1 VTTPDLRGRIATTLD
16 EQIAMIERKRDKA
29 QRRFEQAQASGKGID
44 SHNAHASL
52 CSYRNILESMEEL
65 KARRAE

>member
-1 VTTPDLRGRIATTLD
+1 MTAHDLRGRIATTLD

-52 CSYRNILESMEEL
+52 CSYRNILESLEEL
-65 KARRAE
+65 KVRRTD